1 MSNPYPKLP
10 QDKNGMAMQEFQ
22 SAKKATDSW
31 LSENATASSVL
42 LLGHDTTAL
51 EIHAVDKDAVIRWV
65 AATGAAAG
73 VTSVVAIAGAT
84 ANFDAVIPAGTVRR
98 FAIPVEVANSEAAS
112 VQGVNRSEGLYNRV
126 AWKTQGI
133 SSVFANEY

>member
-1 MSNPYPKLP
+1 MSNIYPKLP
-10 QDKNGMAMQEFQ
+10 KDQANETMQEYPAPIV
-22 SAKKATDSW
+22 AKDSW

-42 LLGHDTTAL
+42 LLGHNTTAL
-51 EIHAVDKDAVIRWV
+51 EVHAGGKDAVIRWV

-73 VTSVVAIAGAT
+73 VSSVVAVAGAT
-84 ANFDAVIPAGTVRR
+84 ANFDHVIPAGTVRR
-98 FAIPVEVANSEAAS
+98 FAVPIEVAGTAQSS
-112 VQGVNRSEGLYNRV
+112 VQGVNRAEGLYNRV